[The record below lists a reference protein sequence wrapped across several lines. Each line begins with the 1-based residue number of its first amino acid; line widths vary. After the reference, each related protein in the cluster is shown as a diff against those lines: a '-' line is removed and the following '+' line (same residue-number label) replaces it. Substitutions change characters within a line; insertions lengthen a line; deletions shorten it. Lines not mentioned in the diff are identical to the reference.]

1 MIVHNDIQTGFNA
14 LAPTASSAI
23 QSGQVAE
30 RRQEAGGDTV
40 SISDEG
46 RQLSE
51 NMHAGQAAAATEEE
65 NGLAAKPG
73 KTGKA
78 AKEEASEEDPATS
91 IEAIRKRIQNLKK
104 QLQQARQELM
114 EARAESARKSGAHQ
128 EHAFGL
134 AADAAEMSGQ
144 NDRSAEDGPGENQ
157 ETESA
162 QAKVDMLNA
171 ELLQAQADLAQALKG
186 SA

>member
-23 QSGQVAE
+23 QSGQAAE
-30 RRQEAGGDTV
+30 RRQEAGGDAV

-51 NMHAGQAAAATEEE
+51 NMHGQAAAATEEE
-65 NGLAAKPG
+65 NGSAAKPG

-78 AKEEASEEDPATS
+78 AKEEASEEDSATS

-144 NDRSAEDGPGENQ
+144 NDRSAGDGPGENQ
-157 ETESA
+157 EAESA